1 MLNCVMSDQAS
12 TEDLE
17 QNLAEVARALFE
29 PGTVA
34 GTLQL
39 TVDLAVATVE
49 GCDAAG
55 VFVLRDGE
63 VFTAASSDPL
73 VVELDKL
80 QFASDEGPCLDA
92 VADGGT
98 SYAADLAEDTRWPQF
113 GPAAASAGVR
123 SALAFRLS
131 SRPISALNLYAHLP
145 AAFGSTDRAKGLIF
159 ATLAGLALENAGDRA
174 DEEERLVNLRKALA
188 TRELIG
194 QAQGILIERERITA
208 DQAFDVLRRA
218 SQHLN
223 IKIREV
229 ANTLIETGES
239 PATGPRRDTP

>member
-1 MLNCVMSDQAS
+1 MSDRES
-12 TEDLE
+12 TEELE
-17 QNLAEVARALFE
+17 QNLVEVARALFE

-55 VFVLRDGE
+55 VFLVRDE
-63 VFTAASSDPL
+63 QVVTAAASHPL
-73 VVELDKL
+73 VTELDNL
-80 QFASDEGPCLDA
+80 QFATDQGPCLDA
-92 VADGGT
+92 VSDGGNT
-98 SYAADLAEDTRWPQF
+98 YAADLADDPRWPQF
-113 GPAAASAGVR
+113 GPAAAHAGIR

-131 SRPISALNLYAHLP
+131 SRPVSALDLYAHLP
-145 AAFGSTDRAKGLIF
+145 GAFGSTDRAKGLIF
-159 ATLAGLALENAGDRA
+159 ATLAGLALETAGERA
-174 DEEERLVNLRKALA
+174 DEEQHVVNLREALE

-229 ANTLIETGES
+229 ASTLVETGETPPS
-239 PATGPRRDTP
+239 GPRRDTP

>member
-1 MLNCVMSDQAS
+1 MSDQRS
-12 TEDLE
+12 TQELE
-17 QNLAEVARALFE
+17 QNLAEVARALFT

-55 VFVLRDGE
+55 VYLVQDQQ
-63 VFTAASSDPL
+63 VVTAAASHPL
-73 VVELDKL
+73 VDDLDKL
-80 QFASDEGPCLDA
+80 QFTSHEGPCLDA
-92 VADGGT
+92 VADGVT
-98 SYAADLAEDTRWPQF
+98 TYAADLADDPRWPVF
-113 GPAAASAGVR
+113 GPAAASAGIR
-123 SALAFRLS
+123 SVYALRLS
-131 SRPISALNLYAHLP
+131 SQPIRALNLYAHLP
-145 AAFGSTDRAKGLIF
+145 GAFGTTDRAKGLIF
-159 ATLAGLALENAGDRA
+159 ATLATLALETA
-174 DEEERLVNLRKALA
+174 DERGEDELRLVNLHRALA

-194 QAQGILIERERITA
+194 QAQGILIERERITG

-229 ANTLIETGES
+229 ASTLIETGET
-239 PATGPRRDTP
+239 PATGPRRSAP

>member
-1 MLNCVMSDQAS
+1 MFDQES
-12 TEDLE
+12 TEELE
-17 QNLAEVARALFE
+17 QNLVEVARALFE

-55 VFVLRDGE
+55 VFVVRDEE
-63 VFTAASSDPL
+63 VVTAAASHPL
-73 VVELDKL
+73 VIELDTL

-92 VADGGT
+92 VSDGGT
-98 SYAADLAEDTRWPQF
+98 IYATDLADDPRWPQF
-113 GPAAASAGVR
+113 GPDAARAGIR

-131 SRPISALNLYAHLP
+131 NRPISALNLYAHLP
-145 AAFGSTDRAKGLIF
+145 AAFGTTDRAKGLIF
-159 ATLAGLALENAGDRA
+159 ATLAGLALDTAGDRA
-174 DEEERLVNLRKALA
+174 DEEQRLVNLHQALK

-194 QAQGILIERERITA
+194 QAQGILIERERITG

-223 IKIREV
+223 IKIRDV
-229 ANTLIETGES
+229 ASTLVETGETPPS
-239 PATGPRRDTP
+239 SPRRNTP